1 MLIMADNQMST
12 TEAKRTV
19 NGEIEDLDVIVVG
32 AGFAGLYLLD
42 RLRSMGMAVQVFEAG
57 GGLGGVWYWNCYP
70 GARVDSSGPIYQYSR
85 DDLWPKWQFSELYPA
100 WQEIREYFQYV
111 DEKLGLSRDIRFN
124 RRVTEAEFDPARNR
138 WIVRSNDGSI
148 ASARYFVLCTGLGSK
163 PYIPDLP
170 GLSDFAG
177 ERHHTALWPQQ
188 GLDMAGKRV
197 GIIGTGASGVQVAQE
212 AAGMA
217 AHLTVFQ
224 RTPNMA
230 LPMRQIKL
238 DDDTIRRMKEK
249 YPEIYHRRTKT
260 FAGSDIDFLAKAG
273 FEASDDDR
281 QATFERLWETGG
293 FAPWVGTFND
303 IFVNEEVNR
312 AAYKFWRDK
321 TRARI
326 NDPAVAE
333 MLAPTEPI
341 HPYGVKRPS
350 LEQHF
355 YEIFN
360 QHNVSL
366 VDLRTAPIERVTRNG
381 IKTAAGEHDLDVLVL
396 ATGFDA
402 VTGGLTSID
411 IRGTQGETLKE
422 KWAKGVRAHL
432 GMAVAG
438 FPNLLF
444 VYGPQ
449 SPNAFCN
456 GPTCAE
462 TQGDWI
468 AQLLDHLRQRNYAR
482 VEATVAAE
490 EAWRAQVL
498 ELADATLFPRADS
511 WYLGANIPGK
521 PREMLAFSGGLPAY
535 LAKCRESAERGY
547 EGFAIS

>member
-1 MLIMADNQMST
+1 MST
-12 TEAKRTV
+12 TEAKRTDD
-19 NGEIEDLDVIVVG
+19 GEIEDLDVIVVG

-70 GARVDSSGPIYQYSR
+70 GARVDSAGPIYQYSR
-85 DDLWPKWQFSELYPA
+85 DDLWRKWQFSELYPS
-100 WQEIREYFQYV
+100 WQELRAYFRYV
-111 DEKLGLSRDIRFN
+111 DETLDLSRDIRFN

-138 WIVRSNDGSI
+138 WIVRSNDGSV

-163 PYIPDLP
+163 PYVPDLS

-188 GLDMAGKRV
+188 GLDLAGKRV
-197 GIIGTGASGVQVAQE
+197 GVIGTGASGVQVAQE
-212 AAGMA
+212 AAGVA

-230 LPMRQIKL
+230 LPMRQTKL
-238 DDDTIRRMKEK
+238 DADTIRRMKEN
-249 YPEIYHRRTKT
+249 YPEIYDRRTKT
-260 FAGSDIDFLAKAG
+260 FSGANIDFLAKAA
-273 FEASDDDR
+273 FEVSDDER
-281 QATFERLWETGG
+281 HAIFERLWQMGG
-293 FAPWVGTFND
+293 FAPWVGGFND
-303 IFVNEEVNR
+303 ILVNEQANR

-333 MLAPTEPI
+333 ILAPTQPI

-350 LEQHF
+350 LEQNF

-360 QHNVSL
+360 QDNVSL
-366 VDLRTAPIERVTRNG
+366 VDLRTTPIERVTRSG
-381 IKTAAGEHDLDVLVL
+381 IKTAAGEHDLDILVL

-411 IRGTQGETLKE
+411 IRGTQGETLRE
-422 KWAKGVRAHL
+422 KWARGVRAHL

-462 TQGDWI
+462 IQGDWI
-468 AQLLDHLRQRNYAR
+468 ARLLDHLRQRNFTR
-482 VEATVAAE
+482 IEATVPAE

-498 ELADATLFPRADS
+498 ALADDTLFPRADS

-521 PREMLAFSGGLPAY
+521 LREMLIFAGGLPAY
-535 LAKCRESAERGY
+535 IAKCKESAERGY

>member
-1 MLIMADNQMST
+1 MST
-12 TEAKRTV
+12 IEAKRTD

-85 DDLWPKWQFSELYPA
+85 DDLWRTWQFGELYPS
-100 WQEIREYFQYV
+100 WQEIRAYFRYV

-124 RRVTEAEFDPARNR
+124 RRVTEAEFDPARDR
-138 WIVRSNDGSI
+138 WIVRSGDGSV
-148 ASARYFVLCTGLGSK
+148 ATARYFVLCTGLGSK
-163 PYIPDLP
+163 PYVPDLP

-197 GIIGTGASGVQVAQE
+197 GVIGTGASGVQVAQE
-212 AAGMA
+212 AAGVA

-230 LPMRQIKL
+230 LPMRQAKL
-238 DDDTIRRMKEK
+238 DEDTIRRMKEG
-249 YPEIYHRRTKT
+249 YPEIYDRRTKT
-260 FAGSDIDFLAKAG
+260 FAGSDIDFLTTSG
-273 FEASDDDR
+273 SEVPDLER

-303 IFVNEEVNR
+303 VLVNEDVNR
-312 AAYKFWRDK
+312 AAYQFWRDK

-326 NDPAVAE
+326 DDPAVAE
-333 MLAPTEPI
+333 MLAPTEPL

-350 LEQHF
+350 LEQNF

-360 QHNVSL
+360 QPNVSL
-366 VDLRTAPIERVTRNG
+366 VDLRAAPIETVTRRG
-381 IKTAAGEHDLDVLVL
+381 IRTAAGEHDLDILVL

-411 IRGTQGETLKE
+411 IHGTQGETLKE

-432 GMAVAG
+432 GMATAG

-462 TQGDWI
+462 LQGDWI
-468 AQLLDHLRQRNYAR
+468 AGLLNHLRQRNRTR
-482 VEATVAAE
+482 VEATVPAE

-498 ELADATLFPRADS
+498 ALADATLLPRADS

-521 PREMLAFSGGLPAY
+521 RREMLAFAGGLPAY
-535 LAKCRESAERGY
+535 MAKCRESAERGY

>member
-1 MLIMADNQMST
+1 MST
-12 TEAKRTV
+12 TKAEPTD
-19 NGEIEDLDVIVVG
+19 NSESQDIDVIIVG

-163 PYIPDLP
+163 PYIPGLP

-230 LPMRQIKL
+230 LPMRQTKL
-238 DDDTIRRMKEK
+238 DDDTIRHMKEK

-312 AAYKFWRDK
+312 AAYRFWRDK

-381 IKTAAGEHDLDVLVL
+381 IKTAAGEHDLGVLVL

-535 LAKCRESAERGY
+535 LAKCRQSAERGY
-547 EGFAIS
+547 EGFAIN

>member
-1 MLIMADNQMST
+1 MST
-12 TEAKRTV
+12 TEAKRTDS
-19 NGEIEDLDVIVVG
+19 GEIEDLDVIIVG

-85 DDLWPKWQFSELYPA
+85 DDLWRKWQFSELYPS
-100 WQEIREYFQYV
+100 WQEIRAYFHYV

-124 RRVTEAEFDPARNR
+124 RRVNEAEFEPARNR
-138 WIVRSNDGSI
+138 WIVRSNDGSV

-163 PYIPDLP
+163 PYAPDLS

-197 GIIGTGASGVQVAQE
+197 GVIGTGASGVQVAQE
-212 AAGMA
+212 AAGVA

-224 RTPNMA
+224 RTPNLA
-230 LPMRQIKL
+230 LPMRQTKL
-238 DDDTIRRMKEK
+238 DEDTIRRMKEK
-249 YPEIYHRRTKT
+249 YPEIYDRRTKT
-260 FAGSDIDFLAKAG
+260 FAGSDIDFLAKSA
-273 FEASDDDR
+273 FEVSDNER
-281 QATFERLWETGG
+281 QAIFEGLWETGG
-293 FAPWVGTFND
+293 FAPWIGGFND
-303 IFVNEEVNR
+303 VLVNEEANR
-312 AAYKFWRDK
+312 AAYKFWREK

-333 MLAPTEPI
+333 ILAPTEPI

-350 LEQHF
+350 LEQNF

-366 VDLRTAPIERVTRNG
+366 VDLRTAPIERVTRSG
-381 IKTAAGEHDLDVLVL
+381 IKTAAGEHDVDILVL

-422 KWAKGVRAHL
+422 KWARGVRAHL

-462 TQGDWI
+462 LQGDWI
-468 AQLLDHLRQRNYAR
+468 ARLLDHLRQRNCTR
-482 VEATVAAE
+482 VEATVPAE

-498 ELADATLFPRADS
+498 ALADATLFPRADS

-521 PREMLAFSGGLPAY
+521 PREMLAFAGGLPAY
-535 LAKCRESAERGY
+535 MAKCRESAQRGY

>member
-1 MLIMADNQMST
+1 MIA
-12 TEAKRTV
+12 TEAKRTD
-19 NGEIEDLDVIVVG
+19 NGAIENLDVIVVG

-42 RLRSMGMAVQVFEAG
+42 RLRRLGMTVRVFEAG

-70 GARVDSSGPIYQYSR
+70 GARVDSPGPIYQYSR
-85 DDLWPKWQFSELYPA
+85 DDMWRKWQFSELYPS
-100 WQEIREYFQYV
+100 WQELRDYFRYV
-111 DEKLGLSRDIRFN
+111 DERLGLSRDIRFN
-124 RRVTEAEFDPARNR
+124 RRVNEAQFDPTHNH
-138 WIVRSNDGSI
+138 WIVRSSDGSV
-148 ASARYFVLCTGLGSK
+148 ASARYLVLCTGVSTK

-170 GLSDFAG
+170 GLNDFGG

-188 GLDMAGKRV
+188 GLDMHGKRV
-197 GIIGTGASGVQVAQE
+197 GVIGTGASGVQVAQE
-212 AAGMA
+212 AAGTA

-230 LPMRQIKL
+230 LPMRQKKL
-238 DDDTIRRMKEK
+238 DDNTVRRMKEK
-249 YPEIYHRRTKT
+249 YPEMFDRRAKT
-260 FAGSDIDFLAKAG
+260 FAGFDYDVLAKSAL
-273 FEASDDDR
+273 EVSDDER
-281 QATFERLWETGG
+281 QATFERLWEIGG
-293 FAPWVGTFND
+293 FAPWIGSFND
-303 IFVNEEVNR
+303 ILLNEEANH

-321 TRARI
+321 TRPRI

-333 MLAPTEPI
+333 ILAPTEPI
-341 HPYGVKRPS
+341 HPFGVKRPS
-350 LEQHF
+350 LEQNF

-360 QHNVSL
+360 QPNVKL
-366 VDLRTAPIERVTRNG
+366 VDLRSTPIERVTRKG
-381 IKTAAGEHDLDVLVL
+381 IKTAAGEYELDILVL

-462 TQGDWI
+462 LQGDWI
-468 AQLLDHLRQRNYAR
+468 ARLLDHLRQRNYTR
-482 VEATVAAE
+482 VEATVSAE

-498 ELADATLFPRADS
+498 AVADTTLFPRADS
-511 WYLGANIPGK
+511 WYFGANIPGK
-521 PREMLAFSGGLPAY
+521 PREMLAFAGGLPAY
-535 LAKCRESAERGY
+535 MAKCRESAERGY

>member
-1 MLIMADNQMST
+1 MST
-12 TEAKRTV
+12 TEAKRTDS
-19 NGEIEDLDVIVVG
+19 GEIEDLDVIIVG

-85 DDLWPKWQFSELYPA
+85 DDLWRKWQFSELYPS
-100 WQEIREYFQYV
+100 WQEIRAYFHYV

-124 RRVTEAEFDPARNR
+124 RRVNEAEFEPARNR
-138 WIVRSNDGSI
+138 WIVRSNDGSV

-163 PYIPDLP
+163 PYAPDLS

-197 GIIGTGASGVQVAQE
+197 GVIGTGASGVQVAQE
-212 AAGMA
+212 AAGVA

-224 RTPNMA
+224 RTPNLA
-230 LPMRQIKL
+230 LPMRQTKL
-238 DDDTIRRMKEK
+238 DEDTIRRMKEK
-249 YPEIYHRRTKT
+249 YPEIYDRRTKT
-260 FAGSDIDFLAKAG
+260 FAGSDIDFLAKSA
-273 FEASDDDR
+273 FEVSDNER
-281 QATFERLWETGG
+281 QAIFEGLWETGG
-293 FAPWVGTFND
+293 FAPWIGGFND
-303 IFVNEEVNR
+303 VLVNEEANR
-312 AAYKFWRDK
+312 AAYKFWREK

-333 MLAPTEPI
+333 ILAPTEPI

-350 LEQHF
+350 LEQNF

-366 VDLRTAPIERVTRNG
+366 VDLRTAPIERVTRSG
-381 IKTAAGEHDLDVLVL
+381 IKTAAGEHDVDILVL

-422 KWAKGVRAHL
+422 KWARGVRAHL

-462 TQGDWI
+462 LQGDWI
-468 AQLLDHLRQRNYAR
+468 ARLLDHLRQRNCTR
-482 VEATVAAE
+482 VEATVPAE

-498 ELADATLFPRADS
+498 ALADATLFPRADS

-521 PREMLAFSGGLPAY
+521 LREMLAFAGGLPAY
-535 LAKCRESAERGY
+535 MAKCRESAQRGY

>member
-1 MLIMADNQMST
+1 MST
-12 TEAKRTV
+12 TEAKRTN
-19 NGEIEDLDVIVVG
+19 NGAIEDLDVIVVG

-42 RLRSMGMAVQVFEAG
+42 RLRSMGMEVQVFEAG

-70 GARVDSSGPIYQYSR
+70 GARVDSPGPIYQYSR
-85 DDLWPKWQFSELYPA
+85 DDVWRTWQFSELYPS
-100 WQEIREYFQYV
+100 WQELRDYFRYV

-124 RRVTEAEFDPARNR
+124 RRVNQAQFDLAHNR
-138 WIVRSNDGSI
+138 WIVRSSDGSV
-148 ASARYFVLCTGLGSK
+148 ASARYLVLCTGLSAK
-163 PYIPDLP
+163 PYVPDLP
-170 GLSDFAG
+170 GLNDFTG
-177 ERHHTALWPQQ
+177 ELHHTALWPQH
-188 GLDMAGKRV
+188 GLDMVAKRV
-197 GIIGTGASGVQVAQE
+197 GVIGTGASGVQVAQE
-212 AAGMA
+212 AAGVT

-224 RTPNMA
+224 RTPNLA
-230 LPMRQIKL
+230 LPMRQKKL
-238 DDDTIRRMKEK
+238 DEDAIRRMKER
-249 YPEIYHRRTKT
+249 YPEMFDRRTKT
-260 FAGSDIDFLAKAG
+260 FAGFDYDVLAKSAL
-273 FEASDDDR
+273 EVSDDER
-281 QATFERLWETGG
+281 QATFERLWEIGG
-293 FAPWVGTFND
+293 FAPWIGSFND
-303 IFVNEEVNR
+303 ILLNEEANR

-326 NDPAVAE
+326 KDPAVAE
-333 MLAPTEPI
+333 ILAPTEPI
-341 HPYGVKRPS
+341 HPFGVKRPS

-360 QHNVSL
+360 RPNVSL
-366 VDLRTAPIERVTRNG
+366 VDLRTNPIERVTPSG
-381 IKTAAGEHDLDVLVL
+381 IKTAAGEHDLNILVL

-411 IRGTQGETLKE
+411 IRGTEGETLKE
-422 KWAKGVRAHL
+422 KWAKGVRAQL
-432 GMAVAG
+432 GMAAAG

-449 SPNAFCN
+449 SPNGFCN

-462 TQGDWI
+462 VQGDWI
-468 AQLLDHLRQRNYAR
+468 VRLLDHLRQRNYTR

-521 PREMLAFSGGLPAY
+521 PREMLSFTGGLPAY

-547 EGFAIS
+547 EGFALS